1 MWIARASA
9 DAKAAQ
15 QRQQAELKAARD
27 ELAAVRSQL
36 EAELRAKDADAEAM
50 TRKIVVRGAS
60 ARMHSHMGG

>member
-1 MWIARASA
+1 MWTARTSA

-60 ARMHSHMGG
+60 ARMHTHMGG